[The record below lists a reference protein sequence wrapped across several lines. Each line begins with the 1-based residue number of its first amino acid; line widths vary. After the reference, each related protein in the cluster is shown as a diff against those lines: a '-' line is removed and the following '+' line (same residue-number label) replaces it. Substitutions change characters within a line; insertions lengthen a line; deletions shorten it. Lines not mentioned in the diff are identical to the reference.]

1 MFNRCF
7 KVFFKMIFVKGFL
20 VLYKRNKIYVK
31 QGKLINER
39 YLKYFLL
46 IVVNY
51 ILKCFIKLL
60 LFIYE
65 DRVKNVN
72 KIFMIKVK

>member
-1 MFNRCF
+1 M
-7 KVFFKMIFVKGFL
+7 
-20 VLYKRNKIYVK
+20 
-31 QGKLINER
+31 NER
-39 YLKYFLL
+39 CLKYFLL
-46 IVVNY
+46 SVVNY

-60 LFIYE
+60 LFSYE